1 MLTTL
6 LTQQGGTPPPAVV
19 VDTSDI
25 LDRYRRRKSESQE
38 EENIAAQLL
47 QARQKRNELGKEQK
61 KIVNW
66 KRLIYKAIHGAQ
78 TLDELAAIQP
88 SPIQTDSPEVVA
100 AILAEIEE
108 RKAAKRAEIE
118 LRMAQT
124 KLKMEEAALQSV
136 KLESEISARLEQQR
150 QAVAAIQTLQEQV
163 MARHAMAMK
172 IAQDLQN
179 EAFVKLQEAE
189 QKAQEFTRKRNN
201 RIKRLKALM
210 WLAKLDL

>member
-6 LTQQGGTPPPAVV
+6 LTNQGGPSPAVIA
-19 VDTSDI
+19 DTSDI

-47 QARQKRNELGKEQK
+47 KARQKRSDLGKDQK

-66 KRLIYKAIHGAQ
+66 KSLIYKAIHGAQ
-78 TLDELAAIQP
+78 TLEELEAIEP
-88 SPIQTDSPEVVA
+88 PPIQTDSPEVVA

-124 KLKMEEAALQSV
+124 KLKMQEAALQSV

-150 QAVAAIQTLQEQV
+150 QAVVAIQALQEQV

-172 IAQDLQN
+172 IAEDLQN
-179 EAFVKLQEAE
+179 EAFAQLREAE
-189 QKAQEFTRKRNN
+189 QKAQEFTRRRNN

>member
-6 LTQQGGTPPPAVV
+6 LTQQGGPSPAVI

-47 QARQKRNELGKEQK
+47 KARQKRSDLSKEQK

-66 KRLIYKAIHGAQ
+66 KSLIYKAIHGAQ
-78 TLDELAAIQP
+78 TIEELEAVQP
-88 SPIQTDSPEVVA
+88 PPIQTDSPEIVA

-108 RKAAKRAEIE
+108 RRAAKRAEIE

-124 KLKMEEAALQSV
+124 KLKMQEAALQSV
-136 KLESEISARLEQQR
+136 KLENEISARLEQQK
-150 QAVAAIQTLQEQV
+150 QAVAAIQALQEQV
-163 MARHAMAMK
+163 LARHAIAVK
-172 IAQDLQN
+172 IAEDLQTA
-179 EAFVKLQEAE
+179 AFAELQKAE

>member
-1 MLTTL
+1 MLTTIFAP
-6 LTQQGGTPPPAVV
+6 QGLKPGEL
-19 VDTSDI
+19 DTSDI
-25 LDRYRRRKSESQE
+25 LDRFRKRKSETKE
-38 EENIAAQLL
+38 EEAIAAQLL
-47 QARQKRNELGKEQK
+47 KARQKRTVITKEQRK
-61 KIVNW
+61 LVDW

-78 TLDELAAIQP
+78 TLEELEAIEP
-88 SPIQTDSPEVVA
+88 PPIQTDSPEVVA

-124 KLKMEEAALQSV
+124 KLKMQEAALQSV
-136 KLESEISARLEQQR
+136 KLENEISARLEQQK
-150 QAVAAIQTLQEQV
+150 QAVAAIQALQEQV
-163 MARHAMAMK
+163 LARHAIAVK
-172 IAQDLQN
+172 IAEDLQTA
-179 EAFVKLQEAE
+179 AFAELQKAE

>member
-6 LTQQGGTPPPAVV
+6 LTQQGGPSPAVI

-47 QARQKRNELGKEQK
+47 KARQKQSDLSKEQK

-66 KRLIYKAIHGAQ
+66 KSLIYKAIHGAQ
-78 TLDELAAIQP
+78 TIEELEAVQLP
-88 SPIQTDSPEVVA
+88 PIQTDSPEIVA

-124 KLKMEEAALQSV
+124 KLKMQEAALQSV
-136 KLESEISARLEQQR
+136 KLENEISARLEQQK
-150 QAVAAIQTLQEQV
+150 QAVAAIQALQEQV
-163 MARHAMAMK
+163 LARHAIAVK
-172 IAQDLQN
+172 IAEDLQTA
-179 EAFVKLQEAE
+179 AFAELQKAE

>member
-1 MLTTL
+1 MLTTIFAP
-6 LTQQGGTPPPAVV
+6 QGLKPGEL
-19 VDTSDI
+19 DTSDI
-25 LDRYRRRKSESQE
+25 LDRFRKSKSETKE
-38 EENIAAQLL
+38 EEAIAAQLL
-47 QARQKRNELGKEQK
+47 KARQKRTAITKEQRK
-61 KIVNW
+61 LVDW

-78 TLDELAAIQP
+78 TLEELEAIEP
-88 SPIQTDSPEVVA
+88 PPIQTDSPEVVA

-124 KLKMEEAALQSV
+124 KLKMQEAALQSV

-150 QAVAAIQTLQEQV
+150 QAVTAIQALQEQV
-163 MARHAMAMK
+163 MARHSMAMK
-172 IAQDLQN
+172 IAEDLQN
-179 EAFVKLQEAE
+179 EAFAQVREAE

-201 RIKRLKALM
+201 RIKRLKALI